1 VGCRLPLQGCRV
13 GFDSRC
19 LHQTLSRADRAVIW
33 GKAEQGAPALTV
45 NQRLAR
51 FDSGAPS
58 HSTRPSSNWTR
69 NLGSQPRQCGFDFH
83 WPRQVRPRSSEDEYL
98 ATNEDDGS
106 SNLPVGSTLSARR
119 LAWYG
124 TCFGY
129 RNNGSSNL
137 SAQTKQALNCATL
150 ALDTGVAVCNI
161 RVGLE
166 FRSEPQAFP
175 YPHDDWDCR
184 YCVRSLDIKAEPQK
198 RPLPFRMGRSQV
210 RILSANAS
218 WL

>member
-1 VGCRLPLQGCRV
+1 V
-13 GFDSRC
+13 DSTSTGRAKFAHVAQRMSTSLRTRTTGVRISRG
-19 LHQTLSRADRAVIW
+19 LHS
-33 GKAEQGAPALTV
+33 
-45 NQRLAR
+45 
-51 FDSGAPS
+51 
-58 HSTRPSSNWTR
+58 
-69 NLGSQPRQCGFDFH
+69 
-83 WPRQVRPRSSEDEYL
+83 
-98 ATNEDDGS
+98 
-106 SNLPVGSTLSARR
+106 SARR

-150 ALDTGVAVCNI
+150 ALDTGVAVCHI